1 MWGLQRDYTTISTR
15 KSLQQSV
22 AEPDKRFSRRPIS
35 RSTDQTPLNKF
46 ITNYSNVRLSFLLTW
61 CIFSINFVNINAYQS
76 DNLLRNHWLSN
87 IQDDDLRQAIEQENI
102 TEEQL
107 RDPHQ
112 FDRLLKRL
120 IFLSPKHLRRF
131 MKLLREW
138 NNLSQRIR

>member
-1 MWGLQRDYTTISTR
+1 MPVDDLWSSTKGNRR
-15 KSLQQSV
+15 K
-22 AEPDKRFSRRPIS
+22 
-35 RSTDQTPLNKF
+35 LNKF
-46 ITNYSNVRLSFLLTW
+46 ITNYSNVRLSFLITW

-87 IQDDDLRQAIEQENI
+87 IRDDDLRQAIEQENI

>member
-1 MWGLQRDYTTISTR
+1 M
-15 KSLQQSV
+15 
-22 AEPDKRFSRRPIS
+22 
-35 RSTDQTPLNKF
+35 NKC
-46 ITNYSNVRLSFLLTW
+46 ITNYSHVRLYILIVWYIS
-61 CIFSINFVNINAYQS
+61 SVNLVIIHAYKS

-107 RDPHQ
+107 KDPQQ

-138 NNLSQRIR
+138 NNLSQRIRYG